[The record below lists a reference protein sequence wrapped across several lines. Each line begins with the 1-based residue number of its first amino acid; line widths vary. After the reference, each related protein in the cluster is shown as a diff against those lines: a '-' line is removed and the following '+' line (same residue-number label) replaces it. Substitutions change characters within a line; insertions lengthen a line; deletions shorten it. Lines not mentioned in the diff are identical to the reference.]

1 MRTLPRRRTRWL
13 SGLDPRASLGTPPLK
28 DLDSDERTA
37 LDLKGKGEIFLHT
50 LLEKA
55 PQTNPPVKAGPAY

>member
-1 MRTLPRRRTRWL
+1 MAKWARPW
-13 SGLDPRASLGTPPLK
+13 SQFGDPPLK

-37 LDLKGKGEIFLHT
+37 SDPKGKGEIFLRT

-55 PQTNPPVKAGPAY
+55 P